1 MAMRSTTLV
10 PLLIVLGAVIALV
23 GGVWAWDEVQASE
36 ESAQWEAHRAEQE
49 ARREAREEQWFEQAG
64 DESTRVLPPLLGDAR
79 LGMTVAQL
87 EEARP
92 EVERTDDRTDA
103 EKFWLEERFAIGAQA
118 MYGFDTDSNRLVQVQ
133 ILSLLP
139 GPEAVGPH
147 LQAMHDTYGVP
158 TGVWDCPDTE
168 GVPTRRFTWRRGVTT
183 VMDVFLASTG
193 PISQTLY
200 IASSEV
206 IGRSLQMSQCRPV
219 RGREGLRTFP
229 AVVAGQERVDPQEL
243 IEQAQ
248 AAQEAAEGLPP
259 MEAEGDPA
267 VEGGAEGE
275 QEAGGQEP
283 PMDPEPVLL
292 QPGANGAPAALEV
305 EVAPVAEGN

>member
-1 MAMRSTTLV
+1 MAMRSTTWV
-10 PLLIVLGAVIALV
+10 PLLIVIGAAGLLA
-23 GGVWAWDEVQASE
+23 GGLWAWDAISSAE
-36 ESAQWEAHRAEQE
+36 ESAQWAEHRAAQE
-49 ARREAREEQWFEQAG
+49 ARREAREEQWFEQAR

-79 LGMTVAQL
+79 LGMTVDQL
-87 EEARP
+87 ERARP

-103 EKFWLEERFAIGAQA
+103 EKYWMEERFAIGAQA

-206 IGRSLQMSQCRPV
+206 IQRSLQMSQCRPV

-229 AVVAGQERVDPQEL
+229 AVVAGQERVAPEEL
-243 IEQAQ
+243 AEQAFGPG
-248 AAQEAAEGLPP
+248 EASEGAPLDE
-259 MEAEGDPA
+259 EAGPETEP
-267 VEGGAEGE
+267 GGAE
-275 QEAGGQEP
+275 A
-283 PMDPEPVLL
+283 EPVVLE
-292 QPGANGAPAALEV
+292 PGANGAPTALEV
-305 EVAPVAEGN
+305 ELPPVAEGD